1 MDSARRSGQDR
12 AGGRRALPEV
22 GLDATVPSPDLARSP
37 GLPRPPAG
45 LRRVLGGR
53 AVPVVRDRTGG
64 PGDSEQARQARTVLV
79 SWRVGNH
86 HQEGNAESRAGA
98 PARDAADGVP
108 AWLTELAAQAPRM
121 AVPELRRPPAAGG
134 RAAAVLILFGDG
146 PSGPDLL
153 LIERAAELR
162 NHAGQPAFPGGAI
175 DEADGGPVR
184 AALRE
189 AAEETGLDPAGVR
202 VLAVLPELYIPR
214 SDFRVTP
221 VLAWWQTP
229 VAVGPGDPAEIAA
242 VVRIPIADLAAPANR
257 LMIRYPNGEPG
268 FAFRV
273 AGLTVWGFTALLLD
287 RVLTLG
293 GWEQPWDSA
302 RLTNLAPEELPAGWP
317 PERN

>member
-1 MDSARRSGQDR
+1 M
-12 AGGRRALPEV
+12 
-22 GLDATVPSPDLARSP
+22 
-37 GLPRPPAG
+37 
-45 LRRVLGGR
+45 
-53 AVPVVRDRTGG
+53 
-64 PGDSEQARQARTVLV
+64 

-146 PSGPDLL
+146 PAGPDLL

-189 AAEETGLDPAGVR
+189 AAEETGLDPDGVD
-202 VLAVLPELYIPR
+202 VLAVLPELYIWR

-221 VLAWWQTP
+221 VLAWWRSP
-229 VAVGPGDPAEIAA
+229 VPVTPGDPGEIASVA
-242 VVRIPIADLAAPANR
+242 RVPVADLASPENR
-257 LMIRYPNGEPG
+257 VMIRYPSGHTGP
-268 FAFRV
+268 AFRV
-273 AGLTVWGFTALLLD
+273 AGLIVWGFTATVLDQLLA
-287 RVLTLG
+287 LG
-293 GWEQPWDSA
+293 GWEQPWNSSTVTP
-302 RLTNLAPEELPAGWP
+302 LGPAEQPVGWP
-317 PERN
+317 TIGS